1 MTCQQCA
8 RDVEPDSTFC
18 RFCGAAVLGSSPGG
32 VEEPPPGGVE
42 GPPPIPPSSRRLV
55 RLPSEGRLVGVCAGL
70 AAYLEIDVTIVR
82 LAWIILSIFP
92 GALIGG
98 VVAYLGA
105 WLIMPEGTAPAGAV
119 ARSPLVR
126 SATDRKIGGVCG
138 GIAAYLG
145 VDSTLVRLAVVI
157 LSIYPGAIICGVIA
171 YLIAWFI
178 IPQEPAPILQP
189 AASTL

>member
-1 MTCQQCA
+1 MTCPKCA

-18 RFCGAAVLGSSPGG
+18 RHCGAALV
-32 VEEPPPGGVE
+32 
-42 GPPPIPPSSRRLV
+42 PPPIPSASRRLV
-55 RLPSEGRLVGVCAGL
+55 RLPAEGRLAGVCAGI

-82 LAWIILSIFP
+82 LAWVILSIFP

-98 VVAYLGA
+98 VVAYAGA
-105 WLIMPEGTAPAGAV
+105 WLIMPEGTPATAAAP
-119 ARSPLVR
+119 RSRLVR
-126 SATDRKIGGVCG
+126 SATDRKIAGVCG

-145 VDSTLVRLAVVI
+145 VDSTLVRVAVVI

-178 IPQEPAPILQP
+178 IPAEEESTFQPAPSMP
-189 AASTL
+189 